1 MRYMRGEEG
10 RLDYEENKEE
20 CGIWE
25 IELLNEKRED

>member
-1 MRYMRGEEG
+1 MVNEGRIVEWEEG

-25 IELLNEKRED
+25 EKKED